1 MAITLTG
8 TTVTW
13 NDGTTNGSTTPTG
26 TIITIDTQK
35 NTRPIST
42 FAIGTYQLCRTSG
55 FPVNNSQ
62 GGSATGAW
70 RLNSQT
76 CLNYGG
82 YGTPGAT
89 LNGTNTVAPYIVGS
103 STVTNDY
110 NYIWYSYAGLNP
122 STSAV
127 GQLTGTWY
135 SRGQL
140 FGRGITAVG
149 TLNHGNFS
157 LMQRVA

>member
-1 MAITLTG
+1 MAITLAG

-13 NDGTTNGSTTPTG
+13 NDGTTNGSSSPTQS
-26 TIITIDTQK
+26 IITIDTQK
-35 NTRPIST
+35 NTRPITT

-70 RLNSQT
+70 YLNSQT
-76 CLNYGG
+76 CANWGG

-89 LNGTNTVAPYIVGS
+89 SVAANSAAPYVVAS

-110 NYIWYSYAGLNP
+110 NYVWYSYAGINP
-122 STSAV
+122 STSTV
-127 GQLTGTWY
+127 GQCAGTWWG
-135 SRGQL
+135 RGQMY
-140 FGRGITAVG
+140 GRGITAVG
-149 TLNHGNFS
+149 TQNHGNFV
-157 LMQRVA
+157 LLQRVA